1 MLGIRG
7 MGIHLSKTGVSNSH
21 LFLEMR
27 KCESQVNEIVVQLLS
42 SRQLAVAD
50 IPHLLDCMKINST
63 LGRIGTLALNSA
75 DLGLSFIGTWTDL
88 PNYIPK
94 LGLTASS
101 HLHRALQAFSD
112 ADGDL
117 AASLMED
124 ADIVV
129 LMRSQEW
136 IRLVEKMKSCPDATD
151 QALRAVMIVKNLE
164 DITEH
169 AKGIAQ
175 CVLSS
180 L

>member
-1 MLGIRG
+1 
-7 MGIHLSKTGVSNSH
+7 
-21 LFLEMR
+21 
-27 KCESQVNEIVVQLLS
+27 
-42 SRQLAVAD
+42 
-50 IPHLLDCMKINST
+50 
-63 LGRIGTLALNSA
+63 
-75 DLGLSFIGTWTDL
+75 
-88 PNYIPK
+88 
-94 LGLTASS
+94 
-101 HLHRALQAFSD
+101 
-112 ADGDL
+112 
-117 AASLMED
+117 MED

-164 DITEH
+164 GITEH